1 MTIMTDLA
9 LEGEVSEYLLSTR
22 LEDIETLT
30 PTTVFKISLE
40 NDAFLSDVLAETK
53 SNFRSVIRKALIKS
67 YVAYNF
73 DEEQVSEISNTV
85 KEYQK
90 IILSIEIPTNTDIR
104 EINAE
109 EHERKIITFDCQIF
123 STGDEQTETI
133 QLLFKCNKC
142 NEEYPINIYEEVSDC
157 PQCENELIEI
167 GSAETE
173 TIKNIYIKDLTDRS
187 LEIDSR
193 TLTVKLHREQANQ
206 FQMNDRVRIT
216 GIFKSIP
223 IKKRK
228 KDEYLIINKIV
239 IDTINI
245 MSIEKEKTKIP
256 SEEKIAEYKKLSQ
269 EGKLTDLLIKSFAYY
284 VKGNED
290 QKLAVL
296 LSMVGGVK
304 TKKKRGRINVLIIG
318 PSGTAKSYTS
328 KFIKAVSHKGCL
340 TDMTG
345 SSPLG
350 LFFGVIDTPDG
361 HKGLSAGP
369 LVKYSGGHVFID
381 EFEKG
386 NPEIYRMLL
395 KAMEEGKIERPIT
408 GFGNVTADADT
419 TIIACA
425 NPKFG
430 TWNDKLS
437 ILENLGLDVY
447 MVSRFDIIIRLYDTP
462 NEIKD
467 YEKMSF
473 MLDDANEE
481 VPVGALNEN
490 ELNEFLNYSR
500 AITPLLSQE
509 ANHVLSLFFSKRG
522 EYIKEGSIPI
532 DGRQGVSLKRKAEA
546 FAKLSLS
553 DIVTQEHAEL
563 AINFFK
569 KELESF
575 GMTIAD
581 AGKMRSDGLTKFMKS
596 GAKEEVFRVLFHEL
610 EKIVEDKCVFKD
622 RLIEEMMRT
631 SRWKSTEE
639 ATSYLNKLCIDIQI
653 LIDQGNGQVRLV

>member
-1 MTIMTDLA
+1 MSDLTP
-9 LEGEVSEYLLSTR
+9 EEEISEYFLLTR
-22 LEDIETLT
+22 LEDVEALT
-30 PTTVFKISLE
+30 PTTIFNISLE
-40 NDAFLSDVLAETK
+40 NNEFLNNVLEETK
-53 SNFRSVIRKALIKS
+53 GDFRTVIRKAIIN
-67 YVAYNF
+67 AYIQCNF
-73 DEEQVSEISNTV
+73 DEEHLREKAWAV

-90 IILSIEIPTNTDIR
+90 INLSIDIPTNTDIR
-104 EINAE
+104 DINAE
-109 EHERKIITFDCQIF
+109 EHERKIITFNCQIF
-123 STGDEQTETI
+123 ATGDERTETI
-133 QLLFKCNKC
+133 QLLYKCNRC
-142 NEEYPINIYEEVSDC
+142 NEEYPISIYDEEPSC
-157 PQCENELIEI
+157 PECNNELMEI
-167 GSAETE
+167 GSSETE
-173 TIKNIYIKDLTDRS
+173 TIKNVYIKDLSDRS

-193 TLTVKLHREQANQ
+193 TLTVKIHREQANQ
-206 FQMNDRVRIT
+206 FQMNDNVRVT
-216 GIFKSIP
+216 GVFKSIP

-239 IDTINI
+239 IDAINI

-256 SEEKIAEYKKLSQ
+256 LTEKIQEYENLAR
-269 EGKLTDLLIKSFAYY
+269 EGKLTDLLVKSFAYY

-304 TKKKRGRINVLIIG
+304 TKNKRGRINVLVIG

-350 LFFGVIDTPDG
+350 LFFGVVDTPDG

-386 NPEIYRMLL
+386 TPEIYRMLL

-419 TIIACA
+419 TVIACA

-430 TWNDKLS
+430 IWNEKLS

-447 MVSRFDIIIRLYDTP
+447 MVSRFDIIIRLYDIP
-462 NEIKD
+462 NETED

-473 MLDDANEE
+473 MLDDSNEE
-481 VPVGALNEN
+481 VPEGALNED
-490 ELNEFLNYSR
+490 ELNEFLNYAR
-500 AITPLLSQE
+500 TFTPTLSQE

-522 EYIKEGSIPI
+522 EYLKEGSIPI

-546 FAKLSLS
+546 FAKLDLS
-553 DIVTQEHAEL
+553 NIVTQRHAEL

-569 KELESF
+569 KELDSF
-575 GMTIAD
+575 GMTVKD
-581 AGKMRSDGLTKFMKS
+581 AGSLGSNGLTKNKKS
-596 GAKEEVFRVLFHEL
+596 GSKEEVFRQLFHEL
-610 EKIVEDKCVFKD
+610 EKIVEGNCVFRDKMVESMTGTDKWKTKD
-622 RLIEEMMRT
+622 EASVYVNRLHEEGKI
-631 SRWKSTEE
+631 SINNE
-639 ATSYLNKLCIDIQI
+639 QI
-653 LIDQGNGQVRLV
+653 RLV